1 LGQNTHTITI
11 VEVQG
16 QQRNPANHV
25 VVNIDGSPQVGF
37 GPAKDLTNTQIVKE
51 GTGIDQNGTPGK
63 VEPRAEGVKTVDQVT
78 VHVSADQ
85 AKRAQTVIDERISS
99 PGNYHLTNRN
109 CAEFGE
115 DVLRAAGVKAPSAA
129 IPGELM
135 MELHV
140 EQRWGLA
147 PQ

>member
-1 LGQNTHTITI
+1 MAQSTHTITV

-16 QQRNPANHV
+16 QGGNPANHV
-25 VVNIDGSPQVGF
+25 VVSVDGKPQVGF
-37 GPAKDLTNTQIVKE
+37 GPAKDLTKTQIVKE
-51 GTGIDQNGTPGK
+51 GTGVDQSGTPGK
-63 VEPRAEGVKTVDQVT
+63 VEPRAEGVKTLDQVT

-85 AKRAQTVIDERISS
+85 ATHAQTLIDERTSS

-115 DVLRAAGVKAPSAA
+115 DVLKAAGVRAPTAA
-129 IPGELM
+129 VPGELM

-140 EQRWGLA
+140 EQRLGVV